1 LGEAVRVEFIGLPID
16 ILSSRETVDLAVA
29 AMRSRKRLQHV
40 AINVAKIVKARSDAE
55 LRRDIVGS
63 DLVGIDGMGVVL
75 GLRLAGYDVPERV
88 AGVDVMV
95 AILMRCAKDGFS
107 PFFFGA
113 TKSVVEAAAE
123 AACRQFPG
131 LKMAGIENG
140 YFTLEEE
147 PAIIDRIRE
156 SRADCL
162 FIGLP
167 TPRKERLLAKYRDS
181 LGIPFIMGVG
191 GSFDV
196 LAGQVRR
203 APLWVRRW
211 GLEWAYRVYQEPG
224 RLWWRYAS
232 TNLAYAGLMVGVLFR
247 RLTTGRP

>member
-1 LGEAVRVEFIGLPID
+1 MRIEFLGLPID
-16 ILSSRETVDLAVA
+16 ILSTRETVEQAVG
-29 AMRSRKRLQHV
+29 AMKSRTRLQHV
-40 AINVAKIVKARSDAE
+40 AINVAKIVKARSDPE
-55 LRRDIVGS
+55 LRQDIIGS

-75 GLRLAGYDVPERV
+75 GLRLAGYDVPERA
-88 AGVDVMV
+88 AGIDVMMAV
-95 AILMRCAKDGFS
+95 LARCAEDGFR

-113 TKSVVEAAAE
+113 EKSVVEAAAQV
-123 AACRQFPG
+123 ARRQFPR
-131 LKMAGIENG
+131 LEMAGIESG
-140 YFTLEEE
+140 YFTREEE
-147 PAIIDRIRE
+147 PAVIARIRE
-156 SRADCL
+156 SGADCL

-196 LAGQVRR
+196 LAGQVSR
-203 APLWVRRW
+203 APAWVQRW

-232 TNLAYAGLMVGVLFR
+232 TNLAYAGLMFGVLFR
-247 RLTTGRP
+247 RLMAGRP